1 MALQVWLP
9 LNGNVKNQGLS
20 NITVTNNGATVNDN
34 GKIGKCYSFATN
46 QYIQFTNVPASS
58 LSNCS
63 VCFWIKIAANEGQ
76 WLLLSGQGQQ
86 YYLLAYRD
94 ASYQNGNFYSSAN
107 VGTSYKIYIDGVE
120 GTAPIHDGNWHH
132 YCASGINL
140 SSWTQFYI
148 NRYQTTSNAY
158 NFAGQV
164 NDFRIYD
171 HVLSAKEVKDISKG
185 LILHY
190 PLEGN
195 PLGNLE
201 FYDYIQ
207 SSGTQYINTG
217 FIPDNTSGIKME
229 AYCTTSGSNYQVV
242 GCRQDSGNSRWWI
255 NFSSTLELS
264 WNTWEGTVNDYTNRW
279 VVIEH
284 NYLNSRL
291 GKIDGVTK
299 RTNYPTLSNITY
311 PAYLFSSN
319 NQGNVGSSYVGRIK
333 YIQITK
339 GNSIIHNY
347 IPCSYNGTPGMW
359 DSVEGKFYGNDG
371 TGTFTLGNKIN
382 VNNFSSDCS
391 GYKNDGTITGTLTLS
406 NDTPRYNSSTT
417 FTNDYYI
424 KIEKRIINLNNP
436 FTISLWVNFTGGSN
450 EFAIT
455 GADLENN
462 RSFNFGSN
470 GTANNQFLIFTPP
483 KGYFGIQMGKIK
495 EGWSHYALVYDGIS
509 NKMYRDGQLLYN
521 QTINNASYNVNNI
534 TENFLKIYGRP
545 QSDLRV
551 YATVLSDNDILEL
564 YNTSAYIYNSDRI
577 ASYKFIEGGEV
588 LNITSQGTVISASYE
603 EEDETPVTFGD
614 NYINS
619 KEFIEI

>member
-1 MALQVWLP
+1 MALQIWLP
-9 LNGNVKNQGLS
+9 LNGNIKNQGLS

-46 QYIQFTNVPASS
+46 QYIQLTNVPASS

-76 WLLLSGQGQQ
+76 WLLLSGQGVQ

-94 ASYQNGNFYSSAN
+94 ASFQNGNFYSSAN

-148 NRYQTTSNAY
+148 NRYQTTTDGY
-158 NFAGQV
+158 NFTGQV

-171 HVLSAKEVKDISKG
+171 HALSAKEVKDISKG

-207 SSGTQYINTG
+207 SSGTQYINTE

-242 GCRQDSGNSRWWI
+242 GCKQDSGNSRWWI

-264 WNTWEGTVNDYTNRW
+264 WNTWEGTVNNYTNRW

-319 NQGNVGSSYVGRIK
+319 NQGNVGSGYIGRIK

-347 IPCSYNGTPGMW
+347 IPCSYNGTPGVW
-359 DSVEGKFYGNDG
+359 DTVEGKFYSNQG

-382 VNNFSSDCS
+382 VDNFITDCS
-391 GYKNDGTITGTLTLS
+391 GYNNNGTIVGTLTS
-406 NDTPRYNSSTT
+406 VDNSPRYVTATYMNNTNTSNHVEVNKIFCADNIRSISFWVKCSKSKNQVLIADPGVMVIGLLNNLIYVSPTSSTPFST
-417 FTNDYYI
+417 TNFI
-424 KIEKRIINLNNP
+424 TNKWNHI
-436 FTISLWVNFTGGSN
+436 V
-450 EFAIT
+450 AI
-455 GADLENN
+455 
-462 RSFNFGSN
+462 RN
-470 GTANNQFLIFTPP
+470 GTSYSLYINGQPEVQSGGNNYYTHNGTNL
-483 KGYFGIQMGKIK
+483 
-495 EGWSHYALVYDGIS
+495 WLLNRNSNNSYAADASMSDVRIYS
-509 NKMYRDGQLLYN
+509 
-521 QTINNASYNVNNI
+521 TI
-534 TENFLKIYGRP
+534 
-545 QSDLRV
+545 
-551 YATVLSDNDILEL
+551 LSAEDILEL
-564 YNTSAYIYNSDRI
+564 YNTSAYIYNSDNI

-603 EEDETPVTFGD
+603 EDETPVTFGD

>member
-9 LNGNVKNQGLS
+9 LNGNIKNQGLS

-46 QYIQFTNVPASS
+46 QYIQLTNVPASS

-76 WLLLSGQGQQ
+76 WLLLSGQGVQ

-94 ASYQNGNFYSSAN
+94 ASFQNGNFYSSAN

-148 NRYQTTSNAY
+148 NRYQTTTDGY
-158 NFAGQV
+158 NFTGQV

-171 HVLSAKEVKDISKG
+171 HALSAKEVKDISKG

-207 SSGTQYINTG
+207 SSGTQYINTE

-242 GCRQDSGNSRWWI
+242 GCKQDSGNSRWWI

-264 WNTWEGTVNDYTNRW
+264 WNTWEGTVNNYTNRW

-319 NQGNVGSSYVGRIK
+319 NQGNVGSGYIGRIK

-347 IPCSYNGTPGMW
+347 IPCSYNGTPGVW
-359 DSVEGKFYGNDG
+359 DTVEGKFYSNQG

-382 VNNFSSDCS
+382 VDNFITDCS
-391 GYKNDGTITGTLTLS
+391 GYNNNGTIVGTLTS
-406 NDTPRYNSSTT
+406 VDNSPRYVTATYMNNTNTSNHVEVNKIFCADNIRSISFWVKCSKSKNQVLIADPGVMVIGLLNNLIYVSPTSSTPFST
-417 FTNDYYI
+417 TNFI
-424 KIEKRIINLNNP
+424 TNKWNHI
-436 FTISLWVNFTGGSN
+436 V
-450 EFAIT
+450 AI
-455 GADLENN
+455 
-462 RSFNFGSN
+462 RN
-470 GTANNQFLIFTPP
+470 GTSYSLYINGQPEVQSGGNNYYTHNGTNL
-483 KGYFGIQMGKIK
+483 
-495 EGWSHYALVYDGIS
+495 WLLNRNSNNSYAADASMSDVRIYS
-509 NKMYRDGQLLYN
+509 
-521 QTINNASYNVNNI
+521 TI
-534 TENFLKIYGRP
+534 
-545 QSDLRV
+545 
-551 YATVLSDNDILEL
+551 LSAEDILEL
-564 YNTSAYIYNSDRI
+564 YNTSAYIYNSDNI

-603 EEDETPVTFGD
+603 EDETPVTFGD